1 MKLSW
6 VTLIAVQLSSVAA
19 LPAPTDRGHA
29 LATRTQLISR
39 GGGRAPAAGAEAG
52 AEAGAGDKAAGEG
65 AGAAEPA
72 PGGEAGGEAGGEE
85 NKANEV
91 EQQAQFGTPIAVG
104 GNEVKTD
111 TLYPPGVNGVFEVEL
126 QGAVGRTLTVTENT
140 SPAAPPPGFIAV
152 EPVSWIISIAE
163 GTEGLTLSKV
173 DYILTANNTL
183 DISQGQAARLCT
195 ETNAFVIGPAVGELE
210 FEREENE
217 LTVTVAN
224 INGEFAFFIPDPAAA
239 APPATPPAAPA
250 DPAATAPPAAPAAP
264 ATGEALSGQELMDAI
279 LAHLSGPA

>member
-6 VTLIAVQLSSVAA
+6 VTLIAFQLSNVAA
-19 LPAPTDRGHA
+19 LPAPTDRGDS
-29 LATRTQLISR
+29 LVTRSELFSR
-39 GGGRAPAAGAEAG
+39 GGRAAGAGEAAAGGEGAAEAPAA
-52 AEAGAGDKAAGEG
+52 
-65 AGAAEPA
+65 
-72 PGGEAGGEAGGEE
+72 GGEAGGEAGGAAGGEAEEE

-91 EQQAQFGTPIAVG
+91 EQQAQFDTPIAVG
-104 GNEVKTD
+104 GNDVKTD

-126 QGAVGRTLTVTENT
+126 QGAVGRTLTVTENKT
-140 SPAAPPPGFIAV
+140 PAAPPPGFVAV
-152 EPVSWIISIAE
+152 EPVSWIISLAE
-163 GTEGLTLSKV
+163 GTEGLTLQKV

-183 DISQGQAARLCT
+183 DISKGQAARLCT

-239 APPATPPAAPA
+239 APPAAPAPPAKT
-250 DPAATAPPAAPAAP
+250 ATPAAPAAP

-279 LAHLSGPA
+279 LAHLS